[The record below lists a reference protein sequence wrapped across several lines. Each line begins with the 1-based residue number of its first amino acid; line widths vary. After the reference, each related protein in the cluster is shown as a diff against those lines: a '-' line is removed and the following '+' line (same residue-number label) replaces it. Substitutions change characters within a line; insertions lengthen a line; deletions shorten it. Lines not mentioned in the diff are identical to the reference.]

1 MGNAATPRA
10 LTTRETSVTVPA
22 GSVTLE
28 GTLAIP
34 DSADGVI
41 LFAHGSGSS
50 RHSPRNRYVAEELR
64 FAGFGTLL
72 LDLLTPETPILPK
85 MSFAATGDPAL
96 RERIAGLS
104 MSGRDQVVI
113 CGTEAHVC
121 VLQTALGLRA
131 GKSEVVVVGDAVSS
145 RLPESASVAGDRLRQ
160 AGCYWITAE
169 MAVFEWL
176 ERAGTD
182 AFRALLPLL
191 K

>member
-1 MGNAATPRA
+1 VLLTVERSQLLVIDLQERLLPVIAGSDRVLRNVHLLLRAAA
-10 LTTRETSVTVPA
+10 LLGVPVTVTEQNPGGLGRTVA
-22 GSVTLE
+22 SV
-28 GTLAIP
+28 
-34 DSADGVI
+34 
-41 LFAHGSGSS
+41 
-50 RHSPRNRYVAEELR
+50 
-64 FAGFGTLL
+64 

-104 MSGRDQVVI
+104 MSGRDQVVL